1 MKFSP
6 AYRPNHIQDVLC
18 QMHRGQWFGFEGEQV
33 YTNLVI
39 HDDTKEKPT
48 KAFLESELTKMQG
61 EYDWYTVRAKR
72 DVLLKETDYLALS
85 DTTLPEPMR
94 VYRQELRD
102 IPQDF
107 ATPDIVIFPNKPDE

>member
-48 KAFLESELTKMQG
+48 
-61 EYDWYTVRAKR
+61 
-72 DVLLKETDYLALS
+72 
-85 DTTLPEPMR
+85 
-94 VYRQELRD
+94 
-102 IPQDF
+102 
-107 ATPDIVIFPNKPDE
+107 